1 MQRPL
6 LHFIAVQVQVRM
18 LFLLTMVYLVVQLE
32 DHAPLRSFRTSRHG
46 RVDCPVVHLHATC
59 LHLWEVSSE
68 ELEGDRGESES
79 EWAVGEGNVV
89 LYWRRNGQCCMVK
102 GD

>member
-6 LHFIAVQVQVRM
+6 LHFIALQVQVRM

-46 RVDCPVVHLHATC
+46 RVDCPVIHLHATC
-59 LHLWEVSSE
+59 LHLWEVGSE
-68 ELEGDRGESES
+68 ELEGVWVRVRVSG
-79 EWAVGEGNVV
+79 AVREGNVV

-102 GD
+102 GN